1 MSGATLFT
9 LAAIFAQLSLLAF
22 GGANAVVSEMQ
33 RQVVE
38 VEQWMSASDFIALFA
53 LAQTAPGPNL
63 MIATL
68 IGWRVAALPGAIVAQ
83 IALILPSSLLTA
95 VTYTIWSRFRGARW
109 RRFVQAGL
117 ISLTAGLIA
126 AGAALVARTAAT
138 DAILVAITAAVTALH
153 LWTRLHPLWLL
164 GIGAACGLVGFV

>member
-1 MSGATLFT
+1 MSGGTL
-9 LAAIFAQLSLLAF
+9 LALAVIFGQLSLLAF

-33 RQVVE
+33 RQVVA
-38 VEQWMSASDFIALFA
+38 VQQWMSESDFIALFA

-95 VTYTIWSRFRGARW
+95 LTYTIWSRFRGARW
-109 RRFVQAGL
+109 RQVAQSGL
-117 ISLTAGLIA
+117 IALTAGLIA
-126 AGAALVARTAAT
+126 AGAALIARTAAT
-138 DAILVAITAAVTALH
+138 DVPLAAIALVVAALH
-153 LWTRLHPLWLL
+153 FWTRLHPLWLL
-164 GIGAACGLVGFV
+164 AIGAACGLVGVV